1 MGLDPEKLER
11 KLKDLLAKL
20 QQAEKEN
27 KLLEEKL
34 CDEKERAEAVEDD
47 LRMSEASRKELNE
60 KVSKL
65 EAEND
70 NLSQEA
76 KSDIDFLRKLAS
88 IEGEKR
94 VLEDELVEKSKKLEI
109 LTQRCESLS
118 EKMDHYDILEEKV
131 HCLERERKEY
141 QEKKRDLEEKRELL
155 EKEKEGLVQVNE
167 KASFNIRNLEDTI
180 LKLKDDGIK
189 VEAQFN
195 TWKNEKESLVEQFAK
210 QIEELNEKNESLAT
224 EKSNLEKNLESLER
238 EKNDLNLRLNE
249 TYSELSKE
257 REMNKYHEKDID
269 EMEKQL
275 DEVRKEKEESLKN
288 CEDLA
293 SKLSKAFAALEDAK
307 VKVNDGTLGMYAI
320 LCFVVAS

>member
-1 MGLDPEKLER
+1 M
-11 KLKDLLAKL
+11 
-20 QQAEKEN
+20 
-27 KLLEEKL
+27 
-34 CDEKERAEAVEDD
+34 
-47 LRMSEASRKELNE
+47 
-60 KVSKL
+60 
-65 EAEND
+65 
-70 NLSQEA
+70 
-76 KSDIDFLRKLAS
+76 
-88 IEGEKR
+88 
-94 VLEDELVEKSKKLEI
+94 
-109 LTQRCESLS
+109 
-118 EKMDHYDILEEKV
+118 
-131 HCLERERKEY
+131 
-141 QEKKRDLEEKRELL
+141 
-155 EKEKEGLVQVNE
+155 
-167 KASFNIRNLEDTI
+167 
-180 LKLKDDGIK
+180 
-189 VEAQFN
+189 
-195 TWKNEKESLVEQFAK
+195 EQFAK